1 TIETPRP
8 LGDGEVRVTLGRRLA
23 LRARSRGDATGV
35 RVVLG
40 GASVGEAPPAE
51 GLVVT
56 GRTDV
61 LDAMDWVAVARGG
74 EANPSGEGLP
84 LQRIDVAVGRLNLL
98 GAGFADTRLQLA
110 REGEELQL
118 RLQGDAIAGSVRI
131 PDAAGATVA
140 GSFDHVRWP
149 MPPPDAAAKAMAVNP
164 ADKSD
169 ATDPASVPPLTFDI
183 GRLQIGA
190 AVLGA
195 ARLRTRP
202 VPAGM

>member
-1 TIETPRP
+1 GRARYGDDGFVAERLAVRHEEAPGILTLRAGEHVHDPGQAFEAELEGNLPAERLLQRVPELSWLQGHANGRSQWTATLGISDKAATLQLRSSLVGTALSLPAPLRKSAEASLPATIETALP

-84 LQRIDVAVGRLNLL
+84 LQRIDVA
-98 GAGFADTRLQLA
+98 
-110 REGEELQL
+110 
-118 RLQGDAIAGSVRI
+118 
-131 PDAAGATVA
+131 
-140 GSFDHVRWP
+140 
-149 MPPPDAAAKAMAVNP
+149 
-164 ADKSD
+164 
-169 ATDPASVPPLTFDI
+169 
-183 GRLQIGA
+183 
-190 AVLGA
+190 
-195 ARLRTRP
+195 
-202 VPAGM
+202 